1 MPKFQKLNPKD
12 VVLGRGR
19 SALLERQPYAEALRI
34 AEAGSITLEKGD
46 DPGKV
51 KRLLK
56 LAAKDLG
63 IRVRS
68 SWEDSSQRVLLW
80 KRSGR

>member
-19 SALLERQPYAEALRI
+19 SALLERQPYLEALRI
-34 AEAGSITLEKGD
+34 AQAGSITLEKGD
-46 DPGKV
+46 EPAKV

-68 SWEDSSQRVLLW
+68 SWADATQRVLLW